1 MTADPLFLG
10 IDGGGSKCR
19 ARLCDRAGQVLGEG
33 QAGAANVALGLDVAF
48 GEIGKAAVLALE
60 DAGLAEVPLSALH
73 AGAGLAGMPQKRE
86 RDELR
91 RHPHPFASFEA
102 DTDAYTAC
110 LGAHG
115 GADGAILIVGTGT
128 CGVTIADATVTYV
141 GGWGFVIGDE
151 GSGAYMG
158 RAAVRR
164 ALREHDG
171 ILPRSRLGD
180 AILGHFESR
189 VESRAESQAERLVTW
204 AATARPGDYG
214 KFVPVIIDHAQA
226 GDAVARG
233 LLHETG
239 EDVCLLVEALLAKGA
254 PNVALVGGLAGPIRP
269 WLPERIRPLLVEPKG
284 DPLDGALMLARRRF
298 HSAEAP

>member
-1 MTADPLFLG
+1 MTAEPLFLG

-19 ARLCDRAGQVLGEG
+19 ARLCDREGHVLGEG

-48 GEIGKAAVLALE
+48 GEIRKATALALE
-60 DAGLAEVPLSALH
+60 GAGLADVPLSSLH
-73 AGAGLAGMPQKRE
+73 AGAGLAGMPLKRE
-86 RDELR
+86 REELR
-91 RHPHPFASFEA
+91 RHPHPFASFAA

-110 LGAHG
+110 LGAHD

-128 CGVTIADATVTYV
+128 CGVTIVNGKVTYV
-141 GGWGFVIGDE
+141 GGWGLVIGDE

-171 ILPRSRLGD
+171 IVPRSPLGD
-180 AILGHFESR
+180 AIISQFESC
-189 VESRAESQAERLVTW
+189 AEQLVTW
-204 AATARPGDYG
+204 AATARPADYG

-226 GDAVARG
+226 GDAVARA

-254 PNVALVGGLAGPIRP
+254 STAALVGGLAGPIQP
-269 WLPERIRPLLVEPKG
+269 WLPERVRPFLVEPKG

-298 HSAEAP
+298 RDAETP

>member
-1 MTADPLFLG
+1 MAEALFLG

-19 ARLCDRAGQVLGEG
+19 ARLCDREGQVLGEG
-33 QAGAANVALGLDVAF
+33 QAGAANVALGFDFAF
-48 GEIGKAAVLALE
+48 GEIRKAAALALA
-60 DAGLAEVPLSALH
+60 DAGLADVPLSGLH
-73 AGAGLAGMPQKRE
+73 AGAGLAGMPLRRE
-86 RDELR
+86 REELR
-91 RHPHPFASFEA
+91 RYPHPFASFEA

-110 LGAHG
+110 LGAHD

-128 CGVTIADATVTYV
+128 CGITIADAKVTYV
-141 GGWGFVIGDE
+141 GGWGLVIGDE

-171 ILPRSRLGD
+171 IVPRSRLGD
-180 AILGHFESR
+180 AIMARFET
-189 VESRAESQAERLVTW
+189 RAEQLVTW

-226 GDAVARG
+226 GDGVARG
-233 LLHETG
+233 LLHETA
-239 EDVCLLVEALLAKGA
+239 EDICLLVEALLAKGA
-254 PNVALVGGLAGPIRP
+254 PNVALVGGLVGPIQP

-298 HSAEAP
+298 RGAETP